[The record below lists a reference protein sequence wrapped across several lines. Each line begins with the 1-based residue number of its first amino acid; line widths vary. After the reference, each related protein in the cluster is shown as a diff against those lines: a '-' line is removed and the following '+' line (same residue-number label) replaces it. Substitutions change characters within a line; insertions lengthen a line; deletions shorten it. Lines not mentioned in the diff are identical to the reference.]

1 MDVKRIEAIARNA
14 VAGSSPKLFSY
25 PFSKNFQSLLPF
37 FLSSFLSPFYL
48 SSNRSMGRYFEE
60 GEITRAS
67 RRDGSR
73 KESRPSLLYPS
84 KMLLIP
90 GTDVATR
97 ILPESSVNCGPFK
110 TFTASN

>member
-48 SSNRSMGRYFEE
+48 SSNRSMGRYFERG
-60 GEITRAS
+60 GEKLRERVDETDREKRAGQVYFIQV
-67 RRDGSR
+67 R
-73 KESRPSLLYPS
+73 
-84 KMLLIP
+84 
-90 GTDVATR
+90 
-97 ILPESSVNCGPFK
+97 CF
-110 TFTASN
+110 